1 MWSKRRI
8 NILTFAFT
16 FFRTL
21 NFRIK
26 QVKTLHLTFAAALL
40 VVGSFFAPAAHAQ
53 ASLKIGY
60 TSVEYVL
67 SQMPERKQIES
78 DLKTYSGQLE
88 AQLKSKQ
95 ADFDAKLKAY
105 QQGGPTMTDVVKRD
119 KEKELQTLQQ
129 ALQEFSQTAQQSLQQ
144 KQQQLLSPVLDKI
157 QKNIDLVA
165 AESGYTYVLNSDA
178 GSSPIL
184 LHGPKEGDIS
194 DLILKKMGI
203 TPTAPAPAPNDKP
216 ATQPVSTPTLNKTT
230 APKKK

>member
-1 MWSKRRI
+1 
-8 NILTFAFT
+8 
-16 FFRTL
+16 L

-40 VVGSFFAPAAHAQ
+40 VVGSFFAPTAHAQ
-53 ASLKIGY
+53 APLKIGY

-78 DLKTYSGQLE
+78 DLKTYSSQLE
-88 AQLKSKQ
+88 AQLKTKQ
-95 ADFDAKLKAY
+95 TDFDTKLKAY
-105 QQGGPTMTDVVKRD
+105 QQASQGGAMTDIVKRD

-129 ALQEFSQTAQQSLQQ
+129 GLQEFSQTAQQSLQQ

-165 AESGYTYVLNSDA
+165 NESGYSYVLNSDA

-203 TPTAPAPAPNDKP
+203 TPTAPAPTPDAKP
-216 ATQPVSTPTLNKTT
+216 STPAMPVSSPAKT

>member
-1 MWSKRRI
+1 MI
-8 NILTFAFT
+8 
-16 FFRTL
+16 FFV
-21 NFRIK
+21 N
-26 QVKTLHLTFAAALL
+26 QVKTVHLTFAAALL

-53 ASLKIGY
+53 APLKIGY

-88 AQLKSKQ
+88 AQMKSKQ
-95 ADFDAKLKAY
+95 TAFDTKLKAY
-105 QQGGPTMTDVVKRD
+105 QQGGPTMQAVVKAD
-119 KEKELQTLQQ
+119 TEKELQTMQQ
-129 ALQEFSQTAQQSLQQ
+129 GLQEFQQTAQQSLQQ

-194 DLILKKMGI
+194 DLIVKKMGI
-203 TPTAPAPAPNDKP
+203 TPTAPAPTPDANKARSP
-216 ATQPVSTPTLNKTT
+216 TMTTPTAPKA

>member
-1 MWSKRRI
+1 M
-8 NILTFAFT
+8 
-16 FFRTL
+16 

-53 ASLKIGY
+53 APLKIGY

-78 DLKTYSGQLE
+78 DLKTYSNQLE
-88 AQLKSKQ
+88 AQLKTKQ
-95 ADFDAKLKAY
+95 TEFQTKLDAY
-105 QQGGPTMTDVVKRD
+105 QKANQGAMTDIVKRD

-129 ALQEFSQTAQQSLQQ
+129 SLQEFSQTAQQSLQQ

-203 TPTAPAPAPNDKP
+203 TPTAPEPTPGAKP
-216 ATQPVSTPTLNKTT
+216 ATSGVATPTINKTP

>member
-1 MWSKRRI
+1 MISFVNR
-8 NILTFAFT
+8 
-16 FFRTL
+16 
-21 NFRIK
+21 
-26 QVKTLHLTFAAALL
+26 VKTVHLTFAAALL

-53 ASLKIGY
+53 APLKIGY

-78 DLKTYSGQLE
+78 DLKAYSSQLE
-88 AQLKSKQ
+88 AQMKSKQ
-95 ADFDAKLKAY
+95 TAFQTKLDAY
-105 QQGGPTMTDVVKRD
+105 QKGGSTMTAVVKAD
-119 KEKELQTLQQ
+119 TEKELQSMQQ
-129 ALQEFSQTAQQSLQQ
+129 GLQEFSSTAQQSLQQ
-144 KQQQLLSPVLDKI
+144 KQQQLLSPALDKI

-184 LHGPKEGDIS
+184 LHGPKDGDIS

-203 TPTAPAPAPNDKP
+203 TPTAPEPTPGAKP
-216 ATQPVSTPTLNKTT
+216 ATSGVTTPTINKAP

>member
-1 MWSKRRI
+1 
-8 NILTFAFT
+8 
-16 FFRTL
+16 L
-21 NFRIK
+21 NFRIP

-53 ASLKIGY
+53 APLKIGY

-78 DLKTYSGQLE
+78 DLKTYSAQLE

-95 ADFDAKLKAY
+95 TDFDAKLKAY
-105 QQGGPTMTDVVKRD
+105 QAAAATMTDVVKRD

-129 ALQEFSQTAQQSLQQ
+129 GLQEFSQTAQQSLQQ

-165 AESGYTYVLNSDA
+165 NESGYSYVLNSDA

-203 TPTAPAPAPNDKP
+203 TPTAPEPTPGAKP
-216 ATQPVSTPTLNKTT
+216 ATSGVTTPTINKTP

>member
-1 MWSKRRI
+1 
-8 NILTFAFT
+8 
-16 FFRTL
+16 L

-53 ASLKIGY
+53 APLKIGY

-78 DLKTYSGQLE
+78 DLKTYSAQLE

-95 ADFDAKLKAY
+95 TEFDTKLKAY
-105 QQGGPTMTDVVKRD
+105 QAGGPTMTDVVKRD

-129 ALQEFSQTAQQSLQQ
+129 GLQEFSQTAQQSLQQ

-165 AESGYTYVLNSDA
+165 NESGYSYVLNSDA

-203 TPTAPAPAPNDKP
+203 TPTAPAPTPDANKAG
-216 ATQPVSTPTLNKTT
+216 ATTPVSSPAIKN

>member
-1 MWSKRRI
+1 
-8 NILTFAFT
+8 
-16 FFRTL
+16 L
-21 NFRIK
+21 NFRIQ

-53 ASLKIGY
+53 APLKIGY

-78 DLKTYSGQLE
+78 DLKTYSAQLE

-95 ADFDAKLKAY
+95 TEFDTKLKAY
-105 QQGGPTMTDVVKRD
+105 QAAAATMTDVVKRD

-129 ALQEFSQTAQQSLQQ
+129 GLQEFSQTAQQSLQQ

-165 AESGYTYVLNSDA
+165 NESGYSYVLNSDA

-203 TPTAPAPAPNDKP
+203 TPTAPSPTPDAKP
-216 ATQPVSTPTLNKTT
+216 ATQGITSPAVNKTP

>member
-1 MWSKRRI
+1 
-8 NILTFAFT
+8 
-16 FFRTL
+16 L

-53 ASLKIGY
+53 APLKIGY

-78 DLKTYSGQLE
+78 DLKTYSAQLE
-88 AQLKSKQ
+88 AQLKGKQ
-95 ADFDAKLKAY
+95 TEFDTKLKAY
-105 QQGGPTMTDVVKRD
+105 QQASGAGMTDIVKRD

-129 ALQEFSQTAQQSLQQ
+129 GLQEFSQTAQQSLQQ

-165 AESGYTYVLNSDA
+165 NESGYSYVLNSDA

-203 TPTAPAPAPNDKP
+203 TPTAPAPTPDANKAG
-216 ATQPVSTPTLNKTT
+216 ATTPVSSPAIKN

>member
-1 MWSKRRI
+1 MI
-8 NILTFAFT
+8 
-16 FFRTL
+16 FFV
-21 NFRIK
+21 N
-26 QVKTLHLTFAAALL
+26 QVKTVQLTFAAALL

-53 ASLKIGY
+53 APLKIGY

-78 DLKTYSGQLE
+78 DLKTYSNQLE
-88 AQLKSKQ
+88 AQAKAKQ
-95 ADFDAKLKAY
+95 TELETKYKQY
-105 QQGGPTMTDVVKRD
+105 QAGEATMAAVVKAD
-119 KEKELQTLQQ
+119 KQKELQTLQQ
-129 ALQEFSQTAQQSLQQ
+129 SLQEFSQTAQQSLQQ

-165 AESGYTYVLNSDA
+165 NESGYSYVLNSDA

-203 TPTAPAPAPNDKP
+203 TPTAPEPTPGAKP
-216 ATQPVSTPTLNKTT
+216 ATPAISTPTTPKAT
-230 APKKK
+230 PKKK